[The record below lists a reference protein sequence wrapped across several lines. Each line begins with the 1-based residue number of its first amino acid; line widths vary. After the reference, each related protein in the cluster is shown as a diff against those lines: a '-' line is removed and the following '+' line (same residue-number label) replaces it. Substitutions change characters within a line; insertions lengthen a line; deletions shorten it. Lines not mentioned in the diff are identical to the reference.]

1 MGKASRRKR
10 KTRDFAETPIRVINE
25 ETRELIEEFYDPKVA
40 RFFNDK
46 MASGEFKT
54 KEDATAWVMKALER
68 MTEERKKTAPH
79 DGDTQ
84 HA

>member
-1 MGKASRRKR
+1 MGKASRRKKR
-10 KTRDFAETPIRVINE
+10 DRDFAETPIRVISQ
-25 ETRELIEEFYDPKVA
+25 ETGEVIEEFYAPKVA

-46 MASGEFKT
+46 MKSGEFKT
-54 KEDATAWVMKALER
+54 KEDATAWVVKALEH